1 MERELSEQEKEVR
14 KKVISSED
22 MNDIINIIKSLKDS
36 GALIDEV
43 MIQ

>member
-36 GALIDEV
+36 GALIDGV